1 MSSFVSHFTTILVLA
16 LYYLFVSVRVV
27 HAYLD
32 PGSGSFLF
40 QILIGT
46 LLGLVMSVKVYWGR
60 IRNFFV
66 KFFSRKK
73 RTSENEG
80 KE

>member
-1 MSSFVSHFTTILVLA
+1 MSSLGSRLTTILILVLS
-16 LYYLFVSVRVV
+16 YLFVPVRRVQ
-27 HAYLD
+27 AYLD

-46 LLGLVMSVKVYWGR
+46 LLGLVMSVKLYWGR